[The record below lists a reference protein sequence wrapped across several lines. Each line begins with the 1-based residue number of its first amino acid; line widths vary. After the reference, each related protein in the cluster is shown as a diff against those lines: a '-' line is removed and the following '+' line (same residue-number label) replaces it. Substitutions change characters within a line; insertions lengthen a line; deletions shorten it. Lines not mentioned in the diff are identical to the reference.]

1 MKRSTL
7 VRLVSASLLLLPFG
21 IAGAPAPAEACGT
34 GVFRVVDHTAEA
46 VSSAE
51 QTLSQGRVAD
61 AATGVFKTFPKLMT
75 AKPGE
80 APLTDRALR
89 ILALATV
96 RSDGGLNVKT
106 GGSWKMAGATPEQK
120 EGNLLFAIDTLRKL
134 NEKRA
139 NSPSFQTDLAEALG
153 KVPRFKAEA
162 YTILTQ
168 LAKKDLVASAEG
180 YATLARLHEA
190 MGEGA
195 PRDAAVK
202 RCEGMTK
209 TPKACQVP
217 TGPATTS
224 S

>member
-1 MKRSTL
+1 MKLRSI
-7 VRLVSASLLLLPFG
+7 VRIVSASILLLPLG
-21 IAGAPAPAEACGT
+21 LAGAPAPAEACGT
-34 GVFRVVDHTAEA
+34 AFFSVVDNSAENI
-46 VSSAE
+46 SSAE
-51 QTLSQGRVAD
+51 RALSQGRHAA
-61 AATGVFKTFPKLMT
+61 AATGVFQVFPKIKT
-75 AKPGE
+75 TKPGTG
-80 APLTDRALR
+80 PLTDRALR
-89 ILALATV
+89 ILALSAV
-96 RSDGGLNVKT
+96 RTDGGLTIGKGV
-106 GGSWKMAGATPEQK
+106 SWAMAGTTPEQK
-120 EGNLLFAIDTLRKL
+120 EANLLFAIDTLRKL

-153 KVPRFKAEA
+153 KVPRFKSESYA
-162 YTILTQ
+162 ILSQ

-209 TPKACQVP
+209 TPKTCQVP
-217 TGPATTS
+217 TNPTTS

>member
-1 MKRSTL
+1 MKLRSI
-7 VRLVSASLLLLPFG
+7 VRIVSASILLLPLG
-21 IAGAPAPAEACGT
+21 LAGAPAPAEACGT
-34 GVFRVVDHTAEA
+34 EFFSVVDHSAENI
-46 VSSAE
+46 SSAE
-51 QTLSQGRVAD
+51 RALSQGRFAA
-61 AATGVFKTFPKLMT
+61 AATGVFQVFPKIKT
-75 AKPGE
+75 TKPG
-80 APLTDRALR
+80 AGPLSDRALR
-89 ILALATV
+89 ILALSAV
-96 RSDGGLNVKT
+96 RSDGGLTIGK
-106 GGSWKMAGATPEQK
+106 GLSWAMVGATPEQK
-120 EGNLLFAIDTLRKL
+120 EENLLFAIDTLRKL

-153 KVPRFKAEA
+153 KVSRFKSESYA
-162 YTILTQ
+162 ILTQ

-209 TPKACQVP
+209 TPKTCQPP
-217 TGPATTS
+217 TNPTTS

>member
-7 VRLVSASLLLLPFG
+7 VRLVSASILLLPFG
-21 IAGAPAPAEACGT
+21 IVGAPAPAEACGT
-34 GVFRVVDHTAEA
+34 GVYSVVDYGAEA
-46 VSSAE
+46 ISSAE
-51 QTLSQGRVAD
+51 KTLSQGRIAD
-61 AATGVFKTFPKLMT
+61 AAKGVFTTFPRLKT
-75 AKPGE
+75 TKPGA

-96 RSDGGLNVKT
+96 RSEGGLNVKT
-106 GGSWKMAGATPEQK
+106 GTGWKMAGKTPEEK

-153 KVPRFKAEA
+153 TVPRYKAEA
-162 YTILTQ
+162 LAILTQ
-168 LAKKDLVASAEG
+168 LAKKDLIASAEG

-190 MGEGA
+190 MGESA

>member
-1 MKRSTL
+1 MKLRSI
-7 VRLVSASLLLLPFG
+7 VRIVSASLLLLPFG
-21 IAGAPAPAEACGT
+21 LAGAPAPAEACGT
-34 GVFRVVDHTAEA
+34 EFFSVVDHSAENI
-46 VSSAE
+46 SSAE
-51 QTLSQGRVAD
+51 KALGQGRYEA
-61 AATGVFKTFPKLMT
+61 AATSVFQIFPKLRST
-75 AKPGE
+75 KVGAG
-80 APLTDRALR
+80 PLSDRALR
-89 ILALATV
+89 ILALAAV
-96 RSDGGLNVKT
+96 RVDGGLTVGKGVT
-106 GGSWKMAGATPEQK
+106 WPMAGVTPEQK
-120 EGNLLFAIDTLRKL
+120 EGNLVFAIDTLRKL

-153 KVPRFKAEA
+153 KVPRYRAESYA
-162 YTILTQ
+162 ILTQ

-190 MGEGA
+190 LGEGA

-217 TGPATTS
+217 ASPATTS

>member
-1 MKRSTL
+1 MKQSSL
-7 VRLVSASLLLLPFG
+7 VRLVAASILLLPFG

-34 GVFRVVDHTAEA
+34 EVFSIIDH
-46 VSSAE
+46 SAE
-51 QTLSQGRVAD
+51 GISSSERALSQGKFAA
-61 AATGVFKTFPKLMT
+61 AATGVFQVFPKLKT
-75 AKPGE
+75 TKPG
-80 APLTDRALR
+80 AGPLSDRALR
-89 ILALATV
+89 ILALAAV
-96 RSDGGLNVKT
+96 RTEGALNVGKGVT
-106 GGSWKMAGATPEQK
+106 WPMAGVIPEQK
-120 EGNLLFAIDTLRKL
+120 EANLLFAIDTLRKL

-168 LAKKDLVASAEG
+168 LAKKDLIASAEG
-180 YATLARLHEA
+180 YATLAKLHEA
-190 MGEGA
+190 MGESA

-217 TGPATTS
+217 ASPATTS

>member
-1 MKRSTL
+1 
-7 VRLVSASLLLLPFG
+7 
-21 IAGAPAPAEACGT
+21 
-34 GVFRVVDHTAEA
+34 
-46 VSSAE
+46 
-51 QTLSQGRVAD
+51 
-61 AATGVFKTFPKLMT
+61 
-75 AKPGE
+75 
-80 APLTDRALR
+80 
-89 ILALATV
+89 
-96 RSDGGLNVKT
+96 
-106 GGSWKMAGATPEQK
+106 MAGATPEQK

-139 NSPSFQTDLAEALG
+139 NSPSFQTDLAEALS
-153 KVPRFKAEA
+153 KVPRYKAEA

-209 TPKACQVP
+209 TPKACQMP
-217 TGPATTS
+217 AGPSTTRS
-224 S
+224 